1 MILTTIQAL
10 IFITYIAFLYSQFG
24 KPLPSISQSWY
35 DLPRPMNNLFTL
47 FCWSIGIAM
56 IFQGGNAWFF
66 MSGAGLCFVG
76 AATTFL
82 SKAANANIVHYL
94 GAAVGIGCA
103 LFGLGF
109 QYGIYFPLLVFILG
123 TALIMIVPKI
133 NNKIWWV
140 EILAF
145 VVIVLGFYTR

>member
-1 MILTTIQAL
+1 
-10 IFITYIAFLYSQFG
+10 
-24 KPLPSISQSWY
+24 
-35 DLPRPMNNLFTL
+35 
-47 FCWSIGIAM
+47 M

-76 AATTFL
+76 TATAFL
-82 SKAANANIVHYL
+82 SKGASTNIVHYL

-103 LFGLGF
+103 LLGLVF
-109 QYGIYFPLLVFILG
+109 QYGIYLPLLVFTLG
-123 TALIMIVPKI
+123 TALIMLIPKV

-145 VVIVLGFYTR
+145 VVIVIGLFLR

>member
-10 IFITYIAFLYSQFG
+10 IFVIYVAFLYSQFG

-35 DLPRPMNNLFTL
+35 DLPKPKNNLFTL

-94 GAAVGIGCA
+94 GAAIGIGCA

-109 QYGIYFPLLVFILG
+109 QYGIYFPLLVFTLG
-123 TALIMIVPKI
+123 TALIMLIPKV

-145 VVIVLGFYTR
+145 VVIVIGLFLR